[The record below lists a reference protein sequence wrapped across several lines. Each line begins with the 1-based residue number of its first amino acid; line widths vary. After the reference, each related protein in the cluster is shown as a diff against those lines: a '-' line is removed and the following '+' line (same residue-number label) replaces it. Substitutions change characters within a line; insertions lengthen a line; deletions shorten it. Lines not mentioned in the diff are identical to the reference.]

1 MIISLALAEN
11 QIAAQIELF
20 RKFKQGLL
28 TYQRRAQLGQFA
40 LGKLGA
46 MLENIVR
53 NDNRQDRIPE
63 KFQTLVILDMLRLVL
78 VCVGGMRQGF
88 PEQVLILKA
97 IADFIL

>member
-1 MIISLALAEN
+1 MMKLRICFENGRTFRAVIISLALAEN

-40 LGKLGA
+40 LWKLGA

-53 NDNRQDRIPE
+53 NDN
-63 KFQTLVILDMLRLVL
+63 
-78 VCVGGMRQGF
+78 
-88 PEQVLILKA
+88 
-97 IADFIL
+97 